1 MAERFRHDQS
11 ISDIMAKDLATVES
25 GSNISDAARM
35 MRDKDTGAIIV
46 SDGGQFNGLLTD
58 RDIAVRAVAEGLDPS
73 STSAGEICTS
83 DVITLD
89 SNSSIGDAIKAMRDG
104 NVRRVP
110 VVDNGSP
117 VGIVSLGDLA
127 LALDE
132 QSALADISSAGQ
144 NN

>member
-1 MAERFRHDQS
+1 MAERLRQDQS
-11 ISDIMAKDLATVES
+11 ICDIMAKDLSTVES

-35 MRDKDTGAIIV
+35 MRDNDTGAIIV
-46 SDGGQFNGLLTD
+46 SDGGRLSGLLTD

-89 SNSSIGDAIKAMRDG
+89 SNSSIGDAITAMRDA

-110 VVDNGSP
+110 VTDNGSP

-132 QSALADISSAGQ
+132 ESALADISSARQ